1 MFKWFL
7 ISISRRKTSLAVPT
21 SDATSNFKY
30 ERQKGFDD
38 SICKDVI
45 TEKKNEE
52 TFNESHN
59 CSTESPSGKFGDS
72 GEGNLCKPDMKICE
86 EDEDL
91 IEAEPTFECLEP
103 QLIDAKLMI
112 PEVCYPKQENFARF
126 FDVKDIGKL
135 KYSIKLSPFI

>member
-1 MFKWFL
+1 M
-7 ISISRRKTSLAVPT
+7 ISTSRRKTSLAVPT
-21 SDATSNFKY
+21 SAATSNIKY

-38 SICKDVI
+38 SICQDVI

-52 TFNESHN
+52 SFNESQN
-59 CSTESPSGKFGDS
+59 DSTEFPSGRFGDG

-91 IEAEPTFECLEP
+91 IEAEPTFESLEP

-135 KYSIKLSPFI
+135 I